1 MILAAQNQ
9 DERRSLLTY
18 LSQRIGETPQ
28 NLVGDMPY
36 AAMGIIRDN
45 RILGAIV
52 FLNYRRESVEFHLCG
67 SPGWLTRG
75 EIKALFSY
83 PFITLKCLR
92 LWCLIRRNNKQ
103 ARRGAE
109 RLGFKVLGVADDEFG
124 PGKDG
129 IIYSMSRAN
138 CRWIKSHG

>member
-9 DERRSLLTY
+9 EERHTLLTY
-18 LSQRIGETPQ
+18 LASRIGETPRS
-28 NLVGDMPY
+28 LVGDMPY
-36 AAMGIIRDN
+36 AALGIIRDE

-75 EIKALFSY
+75 EIKALFAY
-83 PFITLKCLR
+83 PFVTLNCLR
-92 LWCLIRRNNKQ
+92 LWCMVRRNNKP

-109 RLGFKVLGVADDEFG
+109 RLGFKILGVAEDEFG
-124 PGKDG
+124 EGKDG
-129 IIYSMSRAN
+129 VISTMSRAN
-138 CRWIKSHG
+138 CKWIKNHG